1 MGMAATPDGKVYVF
15 GGTNY
20 AGARRR
26 CASPRAARE
35 LLCGREG
42 GSARLGVW
50 TGGFTSGARR
60 ALSARPGDGGRTE
73 RRWMG
78 DCPSQLS
85 ESAVRVGIAQDRA
98 AAAVR
103 AA

>member
-1 MGMAATPDGKVYVF
+1 MPVRA
-15 GGTNY
+15 
-20 AGARRR
+20 AGARLRALR
-26 CASPRAARE
+26 VSCCAGVKAARRGWA
-35 LLCGREG
+35 CGQV
-42 GSARLGVW
+42 GS
-50 TGGFTSGARR
+50 R